1 MVVFFFGFLCVVLC
15 EELRREVKKL
25 VEAIGFEP
33 DKIRFFVVGIFCTD
47 ESSRWERLREA
58 LEDEDEDSDC
68 GEDDGNAE
76 VSRGVFNPYVR
87 LTDAIFVLDVFLVL
101 QSLEVSLR

>member
-33 DKIRFFVVGIFCTD
+33 YKIRFFVVGILCTE

-58 LEDEDEDSDC
+58 LEDEDEDSAC

-76 VSRGVFNPYVR
+76 VSREGFKPYVR
-87 LTDAIFVLDVFLVL
+87 LTDAIFVLDVFLV
-101 QSLEVSLR
+101 